1 VALVL
6 ALCRPIERFALQG
19 QGGKMSF
26 IISVYTHEGI
36 IMAGDSRL
44 TLNTTIQEG
53 GDPKE
58 ILFDFSNSARKVFC
72 TKNGIGISCCGDAGI
87 EGIPLA
93 GYIEEFL
100 YKHTSEDIEA
110 LAEKLLRYLSTVSP
124 GLRCD
129 FHICGYKEDGAQR
142 ILRVSTF
149 SEKVERQDIEGHQ
162 GAIWDGEKDIFT
174 RIVKT
179 CWLTDENGNPSLK
192 LPYYQIPFNFFTLQ
206 DAIDFAIFAMNATI
220 GAIRFQNRIKT
231 VGGPID
237 ILSIKKSSTCWIQRK
252 QLSGEHLV

>member
-1 VALVL
+1 
-6 ALCRPIERFALQG
+6 
-19 QGGKMSF
+19 MSF

-44 TLNTTIQEG
+44 TLNANIQEG
-53 GDPKE
+53 SSPRE
-58 ILFDFSNSARKVFC
+58 ISFDFSNSVRKVFC
-72 TKNGIGISCCGDAGI
+72 TKNGIGISTCGDAGI

-100 YKHTSEDIEA
+100 YKHENEDIETF
-110 LAEKLLRYLSTVSP
+110 AEKLLAYFSCLSP
-124 GLRCD
+124 ALRSD
-129 FHICGYKEDGAQR
+129 FHVCGYKGEGPQR
-142 ILRVSTF
+142 IFRVSTA
-149 SEKVERQDIEGHQ
+149 SKTVTRQDIDGHQ
-162 GAIWDGEKDIFT
+162 GAIWDGEKDIVT

-179 CWLTDENGNPSLK
+179 CWLTDDEGNPSLK
-192 LPYYQIPFNFFTLQ
+192 LPYYPIPFNFFTLQ

-237 ILSIKKSSTCWIQRK
+237 ILSIKKNSATWIQRK
-252 QLSGEHLV
+252 QLSGESIM